1 MLVGL
6 PTMSSTIL
14 QRYSPRAL
22 YCSPSSTH
30 RASKLFLEPERLGWR
45 KETMSHK
52 VDLFGNQGSHSQVC
66 QWPGK
71 THLKHWELY
80 FPFDSFCKMPCPD
93 ELHPK
98 LWKTAFKPRFRAG
111 SAAVCS
117 VLWGACGTLL
127 QGRDPALALLIPSLW
142 G

>member
-1 MLVGL
+1 
-6 PTMSSTIL
+6 
-14 QRYSPRAL
+14 
-22 YCSPSSTH
+22 
-30 RASKLFLEPERLGWR
+30 
-45 KETMSHK
+45 MSHK
-52 VDLFGNQGSHSQVC
+52 VDLFGNQGSHLQVC

-127 QGRDPALALLIPSLW
+127 QGRDPALALLIPTLW
-142 G
+142 GRGGSQAARPMEHPRLYVVTVTAPRKTTSCHHFGGCNFARSQHDTKE